1 MNYIQF
7 GPVTLP
13 SGWISVLIGVFAV
26 SLIFQWFYKKELNWL
41 INAFLLFI
49 LIWKL
54 SYFIIDWEIAWKNP
68 LSVLY
73 FHGGKAGLAAGA
85 LGASVYIWLNDKR
98 ERINLYDFAQS
109 YALFMFFYEISS
121 LILSGRPGAVPII
134 QSAVI
139 LIGWRLIKTSN
150 RKSGKEYLLQLV
162 VLFGLVNLLFYSF
175 RDLILA
181 VPSYTHIWMVAL
193 FLILYKREAKN

>member
-98 ERINLYDFAQS
+98 ERINLYEFAQS

-121 LILSGRPGAVPII
+121 LILSGRPDAVPII

-139 LIGWRLIKTSN
+139 LIGWRLMKTSS
-150 RKSGKEYLLQLV
+150 RKSGKQDLLQLV
-162 VLFGLVNLLFYSF
+162 VLFGLVNLLFYSLRGLF
-175 RDLILA
+175 FA
-181 VPSYTHIWMVAL
+181 VPSYTHIWIVAV
-193 FLILYKREAKN
+193 FLILFKREERI